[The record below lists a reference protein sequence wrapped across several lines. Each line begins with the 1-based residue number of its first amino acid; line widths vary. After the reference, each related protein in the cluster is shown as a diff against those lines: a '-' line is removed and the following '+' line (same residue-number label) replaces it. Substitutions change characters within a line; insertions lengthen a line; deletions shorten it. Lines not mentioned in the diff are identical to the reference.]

1 MINESGCC
9 TVAPTSGGHCQPG
22 RSGRLRWASPP
33 GPCHEPT
40 RRSWV
45 ITGAAWRRAWCEPH
59 FTGTTSC
66 VCTQHRHQ
74 QHVELEP
81 RGGPAPAG
89 QTPKSRA
96 MSMHTRS
103 CPDSEA
109 TAATRAVTGSRCAHR
124 LGLSEP
130 ESEVGPRPNLRR
142 SPASWLLACAA
153 TSQAATSRPLQ
164 S

>member
-1 MINESGCC
+1 MNPAVVPS
-9 TVAPTSGGHCQPG
+9 
-22 RSGRLRWASPP
+22 RLRVAATASPVAVAGYV
-33 GPCHEPT
+33 GPAHLALVMSPRGGAGLLRG
-40 RRSWV
+40 RR
-45 ITGAAWRRAWCEPH
+45 GAGRGVSHRYYQ
-59 FTGTTSC
+59 C
-66 VCTQHRHQ
+66 VHQLCTQCRQQ

-142 SPASWLLACAA
+142 SPTSWLLACAA